1 MHVQTRLG
9 ARWRRRHRDRAWH
22 EEQPAGGVFRNL
34 AVAGV
39 GQEGIEL
46 DETTIIEIRVR
57 IRLDGDAVALDASL
71 ASMHRVRI
79 GNHSSEEHTSEL
91 HSLMRIS
98 YAVFCLK
105 QNHTHS

>member
-71 ASMHRVRI
+71 ASMHRVRR
-79 GNHSSEEHTSEL
+79 SEERRVGKECVSTCRSWGSPYH
-91 HSLMRIS
+91 
-98 YAVFCLK
+98 
-105 QNHTHS
+105 

>member
-34 AVAGV
+34 TVAGV
-39 GQEGIEL
+39 GQEGLEL
-46 DETTIIEIRVR
+46 DETTIIEISVR

-79 GNHSSEEHTSEL
+79 GTPLAHLGGNLFGPLLTSVCSACGL
-91 HSLMRIS
+91 PP
-98 YAVFCLK
+98 
-105 QNHTHS
+105 

>member
-22 EEQPAGGVFRNL
+22 AEHPAGGVFRNL

-39 GQEGIEL
+39 GQEGIAL
-46 DETTIIEIRVR
+46 DETTKIEIRVR

-71 ASMHRVRI
+71 ASISEGRRVGPAR
-79 GNHSSEEHTSEL
+79 SSTCRS
-91 HSLMRIS
+91 RGAPAPQTTNKDT
-98 YAVFCLK
+98 YTK
-105 QNHTHS
+105 